1 MKYMSKFIH
10 PIFVSDRIVDKSFYG
25 DSYSR
30 IQGEKILE
38 QPYGDSTLANPEK
51 DIFIWCSIFP
61 IIF

>member
-51 DIFIWCSIFP
+51 DIFI
-61 IIF
+61 